1 MMHDT
6 HLVKRI
12 GAPIVALC
20 LFSIA
25 SLAYSASFDCAK
37 ASTFVENAIC
47 SDAELSTL
55 DDTLSSVYRKA
66 SSAPDAASEIKSS
79 QRSWMK
85 KRNACQ
91 DNACL
96 KKVYSQRIDALAAGD
111 TSNSQ
116 STSNEEE
123 PGAVHGGSLPAQQEI
138 KAEGPAEP
146 IRVGSVNEAAIA
158 SGCSC
163 YVSPVVA
170 NGKSDDGR
178 CIFFDDF
185 SGKVIMNLE
194 GSEISLTEVGK
205 KRVQDS
211 SQPCFVRKRCEYSAS
226 GLAADVIYRQ
236 NGDDYEVTI
245 TLVKGARKQTIK
257 GKGACGC

>member
-1 MMHDT
+1 MIHET
-6 HLVKRI
+6 RLLKRI
-12 GAPIVALC
+12 GASILALV
-20 LFSIA
+20 LSSLA
-25 SLAYSASFDCAK
+25 SVAYSASFDCAK

-66 SSAPDAASEIKSS
+66 SSASDAAGEIKSS
-79 QRSWMK
+79 QRSWIK

-96 KKVYSQRIDALAAGD
+96 KKAYSQRIDALAAGD
-111 TSNSQ
+111 ASAAP
-116 STSNEEE
+116 STSNED
-123 PGAVHGGSLPAQQEI
+123 GANSAGRRSLPAQQEI

-146 IRVGSVNEAAIA
+146 IRVGSVNEASIA

-163 YVSPVVA
+163 YISPVLA
-170 NGKSDDGR
+170 NGKTDDGR

-185 SGKVIMNLE
+185 SGKVVMNLD
-194 GSEISLTEVGK
+194 GSEIALAEVGK
-205 KRVQDS
+205 NRVQDS
-211 SQPCFVRKRCEYSAS
+211 SRPCFVRKRCEYNTS

-236 NGDDYEVTI
+236 NGDDYDVTI